1 MKFSMDCQLTMSKE
15 MKGIDLKALLEKT
28 GDLLDKGA
36 PSCAGAKIEKQS
48 ISGDKIFLTI
58 TSGRFVRPHDAVFRL
73 KNFLSQHLGKEQ
85 HIGVRGIKALKY
97 VVEYELDKEP
107 KKTFTIPFVKEMTFS
122 GKTCRMVLENLDEEF
137 LQNNYVDRMITLVTD
152 KVEAQHYEG
161 KAEHWELMWA
171 SPEKKHAW
179 NKDPTVE
186 MEKKNWIMHR
196 GRGQWIYGPMATR
209 IVKTFESIVMEELVK
224 PLGFSEMIF
233 PKAETWDIWKKSG
246 HAKSIYGEIYYL
258 CQPKTR
264 DKEYWEDVI
273 DTYKITGEVPLHLIK
288 DKIKEPIGGITYAQC
303 PAFWPFLDGKTLA
316 DESLPVKVFDRSGTS
331 MRYESGGIHGIE
343 RVDEFHRIEVVWT
356 GYPEQVRD
364 VRKKII
370 ECYKHIFNDILDLE
384 WRMAWVT
391 PWFMA
396 QEGLIGLKDKDE
408 KIHDVGTIDFESYLP
423 YRGTRKESEWLEFQN
438 ASNNGDKYTKGF
450 NVKSQKGTDLWSGC
464 TGIGMER
471 WLATFTAQKGLDM
484 ENWPKEFRKRF
495 GEVPQGIKSL

>member
-1 MKFSMDCQLTMSKE
+1 MKFLMDCQLTLSKE
-15 MKGIDLKALLEKT
+15 LHGVDLKSLLEKT
-28 GDLLDKGA
+28 ADLLDKGA
-36 PSCAGAKIEKQS
+36 DPGTGAKIEKQS
-48 ISGDKIFLTI
+48 MQGEKIFLTI
-58 TSGRFVRPHDAVFRL
+58 SSGRFVRPHDAVFRL
-73 KNFLSQHLGKEQ
+73 KNFFAQQLGKQ
-85 HIGVRGIKALKY
+85 YHVGVRGIHALR
-97 VVEYELDKEP
+97 YEIEFELAKEP
-107 KKTFTIPFVKEMTFS
+107 KKTFTIPFVKEMTFT
-122 GKTCRMVLENLDEEF
+122 GKTCKMVLENLDEEF
-137 LQNNYVDRMITLVTD
+137 LQNNYIDRMINLIID
-152 KVEAQHYEG
+152 KVEAQHFEG
-161 KAEHWELMWA
+161 KAEHWELMWS
-171 SPEKKHAW
+171 SPEKKDAW

-196 GRGQWIYGPMATR
+196 GRGQWIFGPMATR
-209 IVKTFESIVMEELVK
+209 ILKTFEAIVIEELIK
-224 PLGFSEMIF
+224 PVGFSEMVF

-246 HAKSIYGEIYYL
+246 HAKSIYGEMYYL

-303 PAFWPFLDGKTLA
+303 PAFWPFLDGKTIA
-316 DESLPVKVFDRSGTS
+316 DESLPLKVFDRSGTS

-343 RVDEFHRIEVVWT
+343 RVDEFHRIELVWS
-356 GYPEQVRD
+356 GYPEQVRE
-364 VRKKII
+364 VRSKIV

-396 QEGLIGLKDKDE
+396 QEGLIGVKDE
-408 KIHDVGTIDFESYLP
+408 SEKRDIGTIDFESYLP

-450 NVKSQKGTDLWSGC
+450 NVKSQKGTELWSGC

-484 ENWPKEFRKRF
+484 EQWPKEFLKRF
-495 GEVPQGIKSL
+495 GEVPTEIKFL

>member
-1 MKFSMDCQLTMSKE
+1 MKFSMDCQLTMSRDLE
-15 MKGIDLKALLEKT
+15 GIDVKVILEKT

-36 PSCAGAKIEKQS
+36 PEGAGARIEKQS
-48 ISGDKIFLTI
+48 VSGDKIFLTI
-58 TSGRFVRPHDAVFRL
+58 TSGRYVRPHDAVYRL
-73 KNFLSQHLGKEQ
+73 KNFLSTHLGKEY
-85 HIGVRGIKALKY
+85 HVGVRGIHALRY
-97 VVEYELDKEP
+97 EIELELDKEP
-107 KKTFTIPFVKEMTFS
+107 KKTFTLPFVKEMTFS
-122 GKTCRMVLENLDEEF
+122 GKSCRMVLENLDEEF
-137 LQNNYVDRMITLVTD
+137 LQNNYVDRIVTLVSE
-152 KVEAQHYEG
+152 KIEAQHYEG

-179 NKDPTVE
+179 DKDPTVE
-186 MEKKNWIMHR
+186 MERKNWIMHR

-209 IVKTFESIVMEELVK
+209 IVKTFESIVLEELVK
-224 PLGFSEMIF
+224 PLEFSEMIF
-233 PKAETWDIWKKSG
+233 PKCETWDIWKKSG

-288 DKIKEPIGGITYAQC
+288 DKIKEPIGGVTYAQC
-303 PAFWPFLDGKTLA
+303 PAFWPYVDGKTLA
-316 DESLPVKVFDRSGTS
+316 DESLPLKVFDRSGTS

-343 RVDEFHRIEVVWT
+343 RVDEFHRIELVWS
-356 GYPEQVRD
+356 GYPEQVRE
-364 VRKKII
+364 VRSKII
-370 ECYKHIFNDILDLE
+370 ERYKHIFNDILDLE

-396 QEGLIGLKDKDE
+396 QEGLIGVKDE
-408 KIHDVGTIDFESYLP
+408 TEKRDIGTIDFESYLP

-450 NVKSQKGTDLWSGC
+450 NVKSQKGSELWSGC

-471 WLATFTAQKGLDM
+471 WLATFTAQKGLDI
-484 ENWPKEFRKRF
+484 EKWPKEFLKRF
-495 GEVPQGIKSL
+495 GEVPQEIKFL